1 VLRQLEG
8 ETEATP
14 IGEVAAEDPTSFD
27 DTSIELGVIG
37 TYSVR
42 ARTAAGLS
50 AASTTDTG
58 FRQTA
63 PFSGGSPM
71 PSTPDAKPRDADAPQ
86 ISFDDSFDRPARS
99 LDAGDVTPDS
109 TRTNPGTDDVSAAET
124 KADSEPASDSIDSAD
139 RACDLASRRGLELA
153 ASIFT
158 SEDESI
164 FDREVELDD
173 RRLEL
178 EFLAAI
184 SLSSEIECAI
194 VRGDLD
200 LDGEVDADDLAL
212 LIESWWL
219 GSPLLGDF
227 DRDGRVDLEDAVRWT
242 LAAPPA
248 ARESR

>member
-1 VLRQLEG
+1 M
-8 ETEATP
+8 
-14 IGEVAAEDPTSFD
+14 
-27 DTSIELGVIG
+27 
-37 TYSVR
+37 
-42 ARTAAGLS
+42 
-50 AASTTDTG
+50 
-58 FRQTA
+58 
-63 PFSGGSPM
+63 PM
-71 PSTPDAKPRDADAPQ
+71 PSTPEVKPREAEAPQ
-86 ISFDDSFDRPARS
+86 FSFDDSLDRPARG
-99 LDAGDVTPDS
+99 LDSREDTPDAP
-109 TRTNPGTDDVSAAET
+109 RTNPRSDDVAAAEK
-124 KADSEPASDSIDSAD
+124 KADAEPASDSIEFAD

-153 ASIFT
+153 ESIFT

-164 FDREVELDD
+164 FDREAELDD

-227 DRDGRVDLEDAVRWT
+227 DRNGRIDLEDAVRWT